1 VEKTGISNKVLV
13 IIPCYNE
20 AVNIP
25 ALQRDLLNTNIAG
38 CTIFPLFINDAS
50 TDRTLEVLRLT
61 GASFLDNPVNLG
73 IGGTVQAGFIYAQ
86 ENGFDYAVQMDG
98 DGQHPPTEL
107 IKLLEPLIAGVAD
120 VAIGSRF
127 LENTGYR
134 STLFRR
140 VGIKSFLWLNKML
153 VGINIQDTTS
163 GYRAFNRK
171 AIGHLVHYYPDEYP
185 EPEAIVYLV
194 HKKMRL
200 LEVPV
205 IMIERQGGI
214 SSIRT
219 FSSLYY
225 MAKVT
230 LNILFLHFR
239 MKNE

>member
-1 VEKTGISNKVLV
+1 VEKTAINNKVLI

-25 ALQRDLLNTNIAG
+25 ALLRAVHNTSITG

-50 TDRTLEVLRLT
+50 TDNTLQILRST

-98 DGQHPPTEL
+98 DGQHPPAEL
-107 IKLLEPLIAGVAD
+107 SKLLEPLLTGVAD

-127 LENTGYR
+127 IDHAGYR
-134 STLFRR
+134 STLLRR
-140 VGIKSFLWLNKML
+140 FGIKIFLWLNKVL
-153 VGINIQDTTS
+153 VGIRIQDTTS
-163 GYRAFNRK
+163 GYRAFNTK
-171 AIGHLVHYYPDEYP
+171 AIAHLVHYYPDEYP
-185 EPEAIVYLV
+185 EPEVIVYLV
-194 HKKMRL
+194 HKKLRL
-200 LEVPV
+200 LEIPV
-205 IMIERQGGI
+205 IMNERQGGI

-239 MKNE
+239 MRNE